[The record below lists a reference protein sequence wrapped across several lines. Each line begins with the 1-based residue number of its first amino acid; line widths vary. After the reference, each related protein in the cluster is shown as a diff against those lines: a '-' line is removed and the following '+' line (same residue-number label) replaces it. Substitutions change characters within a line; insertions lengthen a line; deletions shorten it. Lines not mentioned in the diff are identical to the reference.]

1 MFHEEEKLLKDA
13 MKILISDDSL
23 LLRKKLREELEK
35 LGCQVHEAKDGD
47 EAVEVF
53 KNEKPDGIFMDIVM
67 PNKNGIDAVK
77 CIKEIDKTAKIIMLS
92 SAGTSNNL
100 MGALKLGAM
109 DFIQKPY
116 TGEQIAKALDTIRKE
131 VM

>member
-13 MKILISDDSL
+13 
-23 LLRKKLREELEK
+23 
-35 LGCQVHEAKDGD
+35 
-47 EAVEVF
+47 
-53 KNEKPDGIFMDIVM
+53 
-67 PNKNGIDAVK
+67 
-77 CIKEIDKTAKIIMLS
+77 
-92 SAGTSNNL
+92 AGTSNKL
-100 MGALKLGAM
+100 MEALKLGAM

>member
-23 LLRKKLREELEK
+23 LIRKKLREELEK
-35 LGCQVHEAKDGD
+35 LGCQVYEAKDGD

-92 SAGTSNNL
+92 SAGTSNKL
-100 MGALKLGAM
+100 MEALKLGAM

>member
-1 MFHEEEKLLKDA
+1 MIEV
-13 MKILISDDSL
+13 I
-23 LLRKKLREELEK
+23 
-35 LGCQVHEAKDGD
+35 G
-47 EAVEVF
+47 VE
-53 KNEKPDGIFMDIVM
+53 NLDGIFMDIVM

-92 SAGTSNNL
+92 SAGTSNKL
-100 MGALKLGAM
+100 MEALKLGAM